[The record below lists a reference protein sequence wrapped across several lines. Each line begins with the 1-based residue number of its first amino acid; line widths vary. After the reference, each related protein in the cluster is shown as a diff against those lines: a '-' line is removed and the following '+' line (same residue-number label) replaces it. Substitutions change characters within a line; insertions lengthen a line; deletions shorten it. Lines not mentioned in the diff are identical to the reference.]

1 MVYHHYLHSSGI
13 QTIAITVKTNVLIYD
28 IDEKISSIIIEN
40 ETNGISSSI
49 LKTINHKSKLPM
61 YDKKHS

>member
-1 MVYHHYLHSSGI
+1 MKINKKLLFIVIYKKFSLRF
-13 QTIAITVKTNVLIYD
+13 IYD

-40 ETNGISSSI
+40 EANGISSSI

-61 YDKKHS
+61 YDKKHP